1 MPHEIEECKTAI
13 RNQVI
18 ALAREIGVDAA
29 GLDDDDILPEKGYL
43 DSAAVIKFILWCEM
57 YFKITLDDDEVT
69 LDSFG
74 SVNAAA
80 RLILSKLKGR

>member
-1 MPHEIEECKTAI
+1 MPHKLEEYRTAI
-13 RNQVI
+13 RNQVTT
-18 ALAREIGVDAA
+18 LAREIGVDAA

-57 YFKITLDDDEVT
+57 YFNITLDDDEVT

-80 RLILSKLKGR
+80 RLISSKLKDR